1 MANDGVGIQID
12 GDELFVLAN
21 KTNAVQAGI
30 EKRSANV
37 ATRAR
42 RQLRKAGVEAT
53 VKVSNHPVASG
64 RTARDVAVTADEKNI
79 RRAARIVRRAAR
91 EVRR

>member
-1 MANDGVGIQID
+1 MADGVGIEIN
-12 GDELFVLAN
+12 GDELFVLGN
-21 KTNAVQAGI
+21 KTNAVQAAM
-30 EKRSANV
+30 EKRAANV

-42 RQLRKAGVEAT
+42 RQLARSGIDASVR
-53 VKVSNHPVASG
+53 VSNHPVASG
-64 RTARDVAVTADEKNI
+64 RAARDVAVTANPKNI

>member
-1 MANDGVGIQID
+1 MANDGVGIQLD
-12 GDELFVLAN
+12 GDDLFVLAN
-21 KTNAVQAGI
+21 KTNAVRAGI
-30 EKRSANV
+30 ERRAANV

-42 RQLRKAGVEAT
+42 RQLKKTGVDAT
-53 VKVSNHPVASG
+53 VKITDHPIASG
-64 RTARDVAVTADEKNI
+64 RTSRDVAVTADEKNI